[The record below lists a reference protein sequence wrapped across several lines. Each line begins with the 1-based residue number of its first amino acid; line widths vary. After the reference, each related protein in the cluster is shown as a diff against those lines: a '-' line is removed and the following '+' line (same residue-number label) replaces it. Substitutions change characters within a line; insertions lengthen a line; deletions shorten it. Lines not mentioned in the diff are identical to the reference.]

1 MRLRLALLGVLAG
14 AAVLAARRRH
24 AAAPTATAGEDPA
37 EELRRKLAEV
47 KGVEAEREAEEA
59 GEIPIDRAEP
69 SLEERR
75 RRVYEKARE
84 TADEM
89 RKET

>member
-1 MRLRLALLGVLAG
+1 VRLRLALLGVLAG
-14 AAVLAARRRH
+14 AAVLAARRRQP
-24 AAAPTATAGEDPA
+24 AAPAPAADDPA
-37 EELRRKLAEV
+37 EELRRKLAEA